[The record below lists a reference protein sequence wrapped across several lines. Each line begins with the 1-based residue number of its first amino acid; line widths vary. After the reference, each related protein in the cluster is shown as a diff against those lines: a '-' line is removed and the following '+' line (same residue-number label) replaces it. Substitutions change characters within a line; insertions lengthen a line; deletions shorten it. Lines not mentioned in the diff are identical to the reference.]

1 MFTHPQ
7 STLEQLDLEQF
18 SSQVNKYSKYVNQ
31 LEKGL
36 PRNNVV
42 PSLKEKVEVTKQR
55 VGRTKCCAVT
65 DINVYRVWHE
75 QQT

>member
-1 MFTHPQ
+1 MFIHPQ

-42 PSLKEKVEVTKQR
+42 LCLKEKVEVTKQK
-55 VGRTKCCAVT
+55 VGRTMCSVVT
-65 DINVYRVWHE
+65 DINVLCVEYL
-75 QQT
+75 TK